1 MEIKRMAEH
10 INSVSVRK
18 KAKRLLAAA
27 LAILMVNPA
36 TGYGVAAYAQET
48 EVITAFAQLSDGIA
62 TQQLVVGAEESDIHL
77 PDTLN
82 VTVSIS
88 SADTAKSTEE
98 ESQPDETAAE
108 EHQPDEGVVEE
119 PQTDETSDGD
129 SAVSGNDAEE
139 PQEEENSAEDNTAT
153 DSEATVVLDSGEIP
167 LAASTTGS
175 VISTDLDDVD
185 TEQTETEKMTSE
197 ERTLMGI
204 TWQINA
210 ERSGSDTFDS
220 ESAGAVFFYEPVLRS
235 GYALAD
241 GVSLPQIEVR
251 IEDGGKWAFSQSQTI
266 DGIEI
271 TVKAEKD
278 VFPEGAVLHAKKV
291 TNAEDK
297 EKIQSAVSEEV
308 QSADTAKTVTEL
320 VSFDITITDE
330 EGNELQPDTSKG
342 EVWVSFAQLPM
353 VTEDTTPTQELKV
366 FHMDDTLS
374 DAQGLDTTVD
384 QEAGTLE
391 VPAEHFSLYTVALL
405 TATAEDGEASV
416 TNAEGAIIYYATVEK
431 AVEAALGLEGATVTL
446 LKDPAAYVS
455 IVDMKGEFTLDLN
468 GKTWSGLGLDVGIAS
483 GSLKV
488 HVKDSV
494 GSGKM
499 GTLACGMRS
508 SATLAGGSYDKL
520 DFSKFTH
527 TTVTLDSILEDGYV
541 YKNTDGTIHQV
552 TEDENS
558 DKIIRNVSVKR
569 QVSATLYDGAVVYY
583 RSLDEALAA
592 QNLVTIKLLDDI
604 VRDNFVAATT
614 EARTIDLN
622 GKSWTC
628 RTAGTA
634 LILRDCRNITI
645 TDSSAEAI
653 GRISS
658 TGGEAVISITGS
670 NTENIVIE
678 KGRYSN
684 TGGMA
689 IKLDADNSRMQ
700 LRINGGTFINGSGGS
715 VAILN
720 GGTCHIFGG
729 TFSGE
734 LSANTSV
741 RLSGGSFSKI
751 RLSSN
756 YGSPLNHILGSER
769 CYKANDGQKLTG
781 EGTTYLENV
790 EVIQAP
796 ITITGQNNPNT
807 QEQIATVPLS
817 VNVKKA
823 ATAVGEI
830 TYQWYQRHNGSE
842 YTKIAGATTAQYFLQ
857 GSFLPGSYN
866 FHCVVACDGL
876 ELTARESSNLVIEK
890 ITPTISLKLF
900 EKDGTEIPN
909 GGKCTT
915 DAYFKVWL
923 KYPDGTPA
931 EVNGIRL
938 SRLGQ
943 ESNDSKP
950 ATWDGTEGCYITGAL
965 GDLYAGEVTLRA
977 GFRDFSHETFN
988 AVWSEEFTFTATKVK
1003 KDQNPL
1009 STEWEMSIYHNTTQ
1023 YGTGNGKLAWLQL
1036 DGGPSPFHGMYFYV
1050 QKDNG
1055 VLTGY
1060 ENPNYEGV
1068 YTSPFNVIGAGTVTV
1083 TAVRVGD
1090 ADYNDATVSK
1100 EITIAKGDAPSI
1112 TFPTASNIAYGQKL
1126 SDSSLTGGSTQYGT
1140 FAWTNGDIIPTV
1152 SNSGYEVTFTPNAD
1166 TIKNYETISGVT
1178 GNVSI
1183 SVSRATPVVTVS
1195 AAISGNTGSRQAT
1208 LTATVTGSGDGDVP
1222 AGTVQFVNTTG
1233 GSSVNIGSA
1242 ITLENGTAS
1251 FDWTGLADQSYTVKA
1266 VYSGNSNYNT
1276 ADSSEM
1282 EVDIRKQN
1290 QAALVIGSISPKTY
1304 GDNNFVLSATGG
1316 SGTGAVT
1323 FESSDPTIVS
1333 IAGTT
1338 ATIHKAGTVTITST
1352 KAANSTY
1359 NEATASVSLTVGKKT
1374 LTIKANDQLK
1384 IIKGAAMP
1392 ALTYIATGLVGSDTF
1407 TSPTISTTATDT
1419 GTVGEYAITISGG
1432 TLANADSY
1440 SVTYTNGKL
1449 TVVNVVY
1456 AVTVTNGT
1464 GGSSYSE
1471 GQTVTITADSR
1482 NGYTFTGWSSSDGVT
1497 FANSTAST
1505 TTFIMPD
1512 KAVTVTANYSKNN
1525 SGDGGG
1531 SSGGGSSSSGGSST
1545 TTPAA
1550 TPEKKPDQPVT
1561 AAAPV
1566 TATAGKNDTASA
1578 SIPDKTVTDAIAKA
1592 QSDVTSQGKTANGIS
1607 VELNVTMPKG
1617 ATSLTAALTRSSLD
1631 SLVSAG
1637 VNNLEINCSLVQVSF
1652 DKKALV
1658 EIQKQSTGN
1667 ISISIAPKTNLSDA
1681 AKKIIGT
1688 RPVYDITVGYGSGK
1702 SVSSFG
1708 GGIATVS
1715 IPYTLGKNEAVG
1727 GLYAVYV
1734 DAKNN
1739 ATRIASSAYDVN
1751 SGCVIFTTIH
1761 FSQYGI
1767 GYTAPSAKF
1776 TDINTHWA
1784 KDSVDYVVGRGLLS
1798 GTSDTAF
1805 SPNSAM
1811 TRGMLVTALGRLAD
1825 VDVKAYTTNSFTD
1838 VKADSTFRPYIEWA
1852 YKKGIVQ
1859 GIGNQQFAP
1868 DRAITREE
1876 IAVIFA
1882 NYAKATGYTL
1892 PVTRE
1897 ATAYADASSI
1907 DSTYNTAVTAMQQAG
1922 IMMGGTNNKFNPKSS
1937 ATRAEVS
1944 SMLHRYIKLTI
1955 DPATA
1960 QGWAKNDAGQYLYYK
1975 NGKPVTNTQTIDGVK
1990 YFFETT
1996 GVLKTGWVQDGNHW
2010 RFYSG
2015 NIMLVGF
2022 WDLGANGNNKT
2033 YYFSKDGLMVS
2044 GKWLEIDG
2052 KWYYFYADGSLAR
2065 SSKVDGYEV
2074 DANGMRKTQ

>member
-36 TGYGVAAYAQET
+36 TGYGVAAYAQEA
-48 EVITAFAQLSDGIA
+48 EAIIAFENLLSGIA
-62 TQQLVVGAEESDIHL
+62 AQQLTVGAEESDIYL

-82 VTVSIS
+82 VTVGVS
-88 SADTAKSTEE
+88 SADTAESIAEE
-98 ESQPDETAAE
+98 PQTDETSGGDSAVLGNDAEETQPDETAAE
-108 EHQPDEGVVEE
+108 EPQPDEGVVEE
-119 PQTDETSDGD
+119 PQTDEDSDGD
-129 SAVSGNDAEE
+129 TAVSENDTKE
-139 PQEEENSAEDNTAT
+139 PQEDEDSTEDNTAT
-153 DSEATVVLDSGEIP
+153 DSEATVVLDSGEVP

-175 VISTDLDDVD
+175 AISADLDDAD

-197 ERTLMGI
+197 VRTLTGI

-210 ERSGSDTFDS
+210 ERSGSDTFNS
-220 ESAGAVFFYEPVLRS
+220 ESAGAVFFYEPVLPE
-235 GYALAD
+235 GYTLAD
-241 GVSLPQIEVR
+241 GVSLPQIQVQ
-251 IEDGGKWAFSQSQTI
+251 IEDNSKWAFSQSQTI

-278 VFPEGAVLHAKKV
+278 VFPERAVLHAKKV

-297 EKIQSAVSEEV
+297 EKIQSAVGEEV
-308 QSADTAKTVTEL
+308 QSTDTAKTVTEL
-320 VSFDITITDE
+320 VSFDITITDA

-342 EVWVSFAQLPM
+342 DVRVSFAQLPM
-353 VTEDTTPTQELKV
+353 VTEDTSPTQELKV

-391 VPAEHFSLYTVALL
+391 APAEHFSLYTVALL

-455 IVDMKGEFTLDLN
+455 IVDMNGEFTLDLN
-468 GKTWSGLGLDVGIAS
+468 GKTWSGLGLDVGIVA

-499 GTLACGMRS
+499 GTLACGMRA
-508 SATLAGGSYDKL
+508 SATLAGGSYDRIDL
-520 DFSKFTH
+520 SKFTNA
-527 TTVTLDSILEDGYV
+527 TVTLDSILEDGYV
-541 YKNTDGTIHQV
+541 YKNTDGTIHHV
-552 TEDENS
+552 TADESS
-558 DKIIRNVSVKR
+558 DKIIKNVSVKR
-569 QVSATLYDGAVVYY
+569 QVSAILYDGTVVYC
-583 RSLDEALAA
+583 RSIDEAFTRA
-592 QNLVTIKLLDDI
+592 NLVTVKLLDDI
-604 VRDNFVAATT
+604 VRDDYVAATT

-628 RTAGTA
+628 RTAATA
-634 LILRDCRNITI
+634 LVLKNCRNITL
-645 TDSSAEAI
+645 TDSSAE
-653 GRISS
+653 GSGSISS

-684 TGGMA
+684 TSGMA
-689 IKLDADNSRMQ
+689 VKLDATNNNLQ
-700 LRINGGTFINGSGGS
+700 LRINGGTFTNESGGL
-715 VAILN
+715 VAYLS
-720 GGTCHIFGG
+720 GGDSRISGG
-729 TFSGE
+729 TFNGAVE
-734 LSANTSV
+734 INTSV
-741 RLSGGSFSKI
+741 KLSGGSFSK
-751 RLSSN
+751 LSVHSL
-756 YGSPLNHILGSER
+756 YGNTLNQILAYAC
-769 CYKANDGQKLTG
+769 CYQMSDGQKITG
-781 EGTTYLENV
+781 GGMTSLENV
-790 EVIQAP
+790 TVIQAP

-817 VNVKKA
+817 VNVTRTA
-823 ATAVGEI
+823 AVVGEI
-830 TYQWYQRHNGSE
+830 TYQWYQRHNNGD
-842 YTKIAGATTAQYFLQ
+842 YTAIAGATTAQYYLQ
-857 GSFLPGSYN
+857 GIFRPGSYN
-866 FHCVVACDGL
+866 FHCVVTCDGL
-876 ELTARESSNLVIEK
+876 ELTAREGSNLVIEK
-890 ITPTISLKLF
+890 INPTIELKLF
-900 EKDGTEIPN
+900 EADGTEIPN
-909 GGKCTT
+909 GGNCTT

-923 KYPDGTPA
+923 KEPDGTVA
-931 EVNGIRL
+931 RVEGIRL
-938 SRLGQ
+938 NRLGQ
-943 ESNDSKP
+943 EANGGKP
-950 ATWDGTEGCYITGAL
+950 ATWSEADGCYSSTPL
-965 GDLYAGEVTLRA
+965 GDSFTGTVTLRA
-977 GFRDFSHETFN
+977 GFRDLSHETYK

-1009 STEWEMSIYHNTTQ
+1009 STEWEMSTYNNTTK

-1055 VLTGY
+1055 VLSGF
-1060 ENPNYEGV
+1060 ENPNYEGI

-1112 TFPTASNIAYGQKL
+1112 TYPTASNIAYGQKL
-1126 SDSSLTGGSTQYGT
+1126 SDSTLTGGSTQYGT

-1183 SVSRATPVVTVS
+1183 SVSRATPAVTVS

-1251 FDWTGLADQSYTVKA
+1251 FDWTGLADQSYMVKA

-1316 SGTGAVT
+1316 SGTGTVT

-1359 NEATASVSLTVGKKT
+1359 YEATASVSLTVGKKT
-1374 LTIKANDQLK
+1374 LTIKANDQLN

-1432 TLANADSY
+1432 TLANVDSY

-1464 GGSSYSE
+1464 GGGSYSE

-1578 SIPDKTVTDAIAKA
+1578 PIPDKTVTDAIAKA
-1592 QSDVTSQGKTANGIS
+1592 QSDATSQGKTANGIS

-1667 ISISIAPKTNLSDA
+1667 ISIAIAPKINLSAA

-1702 SVSSFG
+1702 SVTNFG

-1727 GLYAVYV
+1727 GLYAVFV
-1734 DAKNN
+1734 DAKGN
-1739 ATRIASSAYDVN
+1739 ATRIAGSAYDAN
-1751 SGCVIFTTIH
+1751 SGCVIFTTTH
-1761 FSQYGI
+1761 FSQYGV
-1767 GYTAPSAKF
+1767 GYTAPTAKF
-1776 TDINTHWA
+1776 TDISSHWA
-1784 KDSVDYVVGRGLLS
+1784 KEAIDYVVGRGLLL
-1798 GTSDTAF
+1798 GTSETVFAPDT
-1805 SPNSAM
+1805 AM
-1811 TRGMLVTALGRLAD
+1811 TRGMLVTALGKLAGAD
-1825 VDVKAYTTNSFTD
+1825 TKAYNTNSFTD
-1838 VKADSTFRPYIEWA
+1838 VKTDSAYRPYIEWA
-1852 YKKGIVQ
+1852 YKKGIIQ
-1859 GIGNQQFAP
+1859 GIDDQQFAP

-1876 IAVIFA
+1876 IAMIFA
-1882 NYAKATGYTL
+1882 NYAKATGYKL
-1892 PVTRE
+1892 PVTRT
-1897 ATAYADASSI
+1897 ATTYADSASIGSAYK
-1907 DSTYNTAVTAMQQAG
+1907 TVVKAMQQAG
-1922 IMMGGTNNKFNPKSS
+1922 IMMGGSNNKFNPKAS
-1937 ATRAEVS
+1937 ATRAEGS
-1944 SMLHRYIKLTI
+1944 SMLYRYIKLTI

-1975 NGKPVTNTQTIDGVK
+1975 DGI
-1990 YFFETT
+1990 
-1996 GVLKTGWVQDGNHW
+1996 L
-2010 RFYSG
+2010 
-2015 NIMLVGF
+2015 L
-2022 WDLGANGNNKT
+2022 A
-2033 YYFSKDGLMVS
+2033 
-2044 GKWLEIDG
+2044 GKWLEIGG

-2065 SSKVDGYEV
+2065 STKVDGYEV
-2074 DANGMRKTQ
+2074 DENGVRKSK